1 MKKDSEA
8 LLTVTRFLDPVELMD
23 PLNEE
28 TTREVGDFL
37 KIRTPGKLFIDKS
50 IFIYKFLQDSSE
62 CNVILRPRKFG
73 KSLNLSMLKY
83 FLSDQME
90 PVQQSRLFDGLQIS
104 QIPKFCESQMGK
116 YAIVHLGF
124 KQCNEPTWDRLKS
137 RIASKM
143 KDMLM
148 VHVEFLDALLPPA
161 DSDVLLKDRISRLRD
176 DDMAELPKN
185 LIRCLD
191 DQNRSVIFLVDE
203 YDAPLNSKM
212 HSQEDE
218 ELRDTFFENLYSD
231 ALKSNTSLYKAC
243 LVGVAEIRAK
253 GILSGVNNLGIACL
267 QDTVFDDCF
276 GFVAKEVKLAL
287 QMMFSMGADE
297 AEREWSKPA
306 GIKEWYN
313 GYCFGSQQI
322 VNPLSFSRYLY
333 EDRTFRGYWG
343 TNRGCDTIINLI
355 REDTYFATKLVP
367 SLQYLLRME
376 TISGVETYKK
386 LDISQFDPGIRRDP
400 TWSNDKVFHFL
411 CMTGY
416 LTYQN
421 TVQQRGQVWIP
432 NRELFDEWGR
442 IVSRLAGFETVESM
456 NCFFADLIDASITF
470 DVHSIERAISM
481 KINTIPSRSEYT
493 YECFVCGL
501 LTVFNSAFGRTVM
514 DKRRRSIVIE
524 FKKAHD
530 FSKLKDKAKE
540 ALKRMFSRRYF
551 DSSPTDHDILLIGC
565 AISDD
570 KQVEIA
576 SAVLGTGPQRSIDIE
591 TVSATLV

>member
-8 LLTVTRFLDPVELMD
+8 LLTVTRFLDPVDLME

-28 TTREVGDFL
+28 TTREGDDFL

-62 CNVILRPRKFG
+62 CNVIFRPRRFG

-83 FLSDQME
+83 FLSDQID

-116 YAIVHLGF
+116 YAVVYLGL

-148 VHVEFLDALLPPA
+148 DHLEFIDALLPVA
-161 DSDVLLKDRISRLRD
+161 DSAVLLKDRIISLRD
-176 DDMAELPKN
+176 EDMAELPKN

-203 YDAPLNSKM
+203 YDDPKM
-212 HSQEDE
+212 HSQDE

-243 LVGVAEIRAK
+243 LVGVAEIRGK
-253 GILSGVNNLGIACL
+253 GILSGVNNLGIASL

-276 GFVAKEVKLAL
+276 GFVAEEVKLAL
-287 QMMFSMGADE
+287 QVMFSLNANE
-297 AEREWSKPA
+297 AETEWSKPR
-306 GIKEWYN
+306 GIREWYN

-322 VNPLSFSRYLY
+322 VNPWSFSRYLY
-333 EDRTFRGYWG
+333 EARTFQGYWG
-343 TNRGCDTIINLI
+343 TTRGCDTIINLI
-355 REDTYFATKLVP
+355 RDDTYFATKLIP

-376 TISGVETYKK
+376 TINGIETYKK
-386 LDISQFDPGIRRDP
+386 LDISQFDPHMGIRRDP

-411 CMTGY
+411 CMEGY

-421 TVQQRGQVWIP
+421 TVQQRGQIWIP
-432 NRELFDEWGR
+432 NRELFDEWGK
-442 IVSRLAGFETVESM
+442 IVSRFAGFESAKSM
-456 NCFFADLIDASITF
+456 NCFFADLIDATITF
-470 DVHSIERAISM
+470 DVHPIERAISM

-501 LTVFNSAFGRTVM
+501 LTVLNSELGRSVM
-514 DKRRRSIVIE
+514 DKRRRSIIIE

-540 ALKRMFSRRYF
+540 ALKQIFSRRYF
-551 DSSPTDHDILLIGC
+551 DSSPTDHNILLLGC

-576 SAVLGTGPQRSIDIE
+576 SAVLGTGPQRSVDME